1 MPFDLPRLA
10 RAQGRR
16 RSIALRPIIPT
27 AAAATDLAAILVPA
41 ARIWAEAIDHIMAG
55 YDPATLVVDSTDS
68 YHVSLEGRCC
78 QGEADGKQCL
88 ETGNRIA
95 GSNPVALLDSPDQ
108 IQSAIDATAA
118 EFLSRLVLTITPNL
132 RRWALRVEQWH
143 RTRWASAVLA
153 GTGVDLSTVL
163 TSSGTAETVETFI
176 ARNVALVRNVSDQA
190 QARISDAVF
199 RGYQQRLPAREV
211 AKELRDAAGFARAR
225 AIRVASDQTSKLS
238 AALDRERQAEAGLES
253 FKWRHSMKLHPRQRH
268 KERDGKVYKLND
280 PTLQGDMPGD
290 APFCGCRA
298 QAWIPLVEEI

>member
-1 MPFDLPRLA
+1 MPLNLPRLA

-16 RSIALRPIIPT
+16 RAIALRPIVPT
-27 AAAATDLAAILVPA
+27 QAMASDLAAILVPA
-41 ARIWAEAIDHIMAG
+41 ARIWAEALPRIMAD
-55 YDPATLVVDSTDS
+55 YNPSPLVTDS
-68 YHVSLEGRCC
+68 PAEM
-78 QGEADGKQCL
+78 QA
-88 ETGNRIA
+88 
-95 GSNPVALLDSPDQ
+95 
-108 IQSAIDATAA
+108 AIDQTAS
-118 EFLSRLVLTITPNL
+118 EFLMRLVTTITPSL
-132 RRWALRVEQWH
+132 RRWATRIESWH
-143 RTRWASAVLA
+143 RTRWTSAVLA

-163 TSSGTAETVETFI
+163 SASGTEETVGIFI
-176 ARNVALVRNVSDQA
+176 NRNVALVKNISDQA